1 MLFALYYSKTS
12 ALLGIDNMI
21 KCQMLDLIKVS
32 SVFLIILILLRKKIH
47 VGIVMLVAAVA
58 LIFLYRM
65 RSSAIQLTIM
75 NFISDPVIIKLTFAL
90 SFIRMFELILREQ
103 NVLSDMMDTIKNIFR
118 NKKIVTVSMPL
129 LIGLVPS
136 VGGAYFSAPM
146 VDEATRN
153 TNISAEEKGFINYW
167 FRHPWEYILPLY
179 PGILLASA
187 ITKIELHSLII
198 ANLIYA
204 VLIVIT
210 GFLFAMHELKGFT
223 ISEKKISLKGLWS
236 FVPLTTVL
244 LLVVIFHLELHYTLL
259 AAVIFLLLFYRYN
272 FRNIFRV
279 IKHGFSLDMILLILG
294 VMFFK
299 EVIESSG
306 AVKNLSNFFLREGI
320 PVLPLLFIL
329 PFVTGILTGL
339 TLGFV
344 GSTFP
349 FVLSIAGPSVS
360 AISFAFCA
368 GFLGVLLSP
377 VHICLVLTREYFK
390 ADIGGIYKMMVPGCL
405 IIFAASILQYFL
417 TH

>member
-1 MLFALYYSKTS
+1 ML
-12 ALLGIDNMI
+12 
-21 KCQMLDLIKVS
+21 KCLMADLIKILIA
-32 SVFLIILILLRKKIH
+32 FIIILILLRKKIH
-47 VGIVMLVAAVA
+47 VGIVML
-58 LIFLYRM
+58 I
-65 RSSAIQLTIM
+65 SAISLILLYKMSWFSLKITVQ

-90 SFIRMFELILREQ
+90 SFIRMFELILREH

-118 NKKIVTVSMPL
+118 SKKIVTVSMPL

-146 VDEATRN
+146 VEEATRN
-153 TNISAEEKGFINYW
+153 TGISPEEKGFINYW

-179 PGILLASA
+179 PGLLLASA
-187 ITKIELHSLII
+187 ITKIELHNLIT

-204 VLIVIT
+204 VLVVIT
-210 GFLFAMHELKGFT
+210 GFLFAMHDLKGFT
-223 ISEKKISLKGLWS
+223 ISEKKFSLKGLWS
-236 FVPLTTVL
+236 FIPLTAVL
-244 LLVVIFHLELHYTLL
+244 LLVVIFHVELHYTLL
-259 AAVIFLLLFYRYN
+259 AAVIFLLIFYRYSL
-272 FRNIFRV
+272 RNILKV
-279 IKHGFSLDMILLILG
+279 IRHGFSLDMILLILG

-299 EVIESSG
+299 DVIESSG
-306 AVKNLSNFFLREGI
+306 AVKNLSNFFLQEGI

-329 PFVTGILTGL
+329 PFVTGLLTGL

-349 FVLSIAGPSVS
+349 IILSIAGHSVS
-360 AISFAFCA
+360 DISFAFSA

-390 ADIGGIYKMMVPGCL
+390 ADIGGIYKMMAPGCL
-405 IIFAASILQYFL
+405 IIFGVSILQYFF